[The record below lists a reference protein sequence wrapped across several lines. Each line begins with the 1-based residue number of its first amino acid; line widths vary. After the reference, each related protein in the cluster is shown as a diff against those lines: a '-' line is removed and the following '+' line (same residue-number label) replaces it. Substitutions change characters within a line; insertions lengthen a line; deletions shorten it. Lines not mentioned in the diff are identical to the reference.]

1 MTNNYGWTDNPT
13 VAGISSY
20 DPDVLN
26 DCLMHLKYNN
36 GTVPIGTIFAC
47 ICSAD
52 WVPENALPV
61 DGTEYVK
68 SQFPTLWSEYLTGE
82 TPKLA
87 VCTYAEYSADIT
99 AYGQCAKFAVDT
111 VNNKFKVPTIKDGS
125 YITQANSD
133 AEIGK
138 SYKESL
144 PNITGYIEF
153 DSINA
158 QGVASGAFR
167 CISSATPYGGASNT
181 QNNRKDF
188 TFDASRSSSV
198 YQNDAKV
205 QGDNVR
211 LRWFVVVVN
220 GTISQSAMDWS
231 AWATSLN
238 GKLNTDVST
247 NISATGKSFVAGLS
261 MPSAKFETQTVGASG
276 SSYTAPA
283 NGYYCGKC
291 TGGGVVLENTSCNN
305 FGSHSPQTIF
315 AGGKTYLPCHKNDV
329 VKFSYAGSSAEL
341 TFYYAEGDVESE
353 V

>member
-52 WVPENALPV
+52 WIPENALPV
-61 DGTEYVK
+61 DGSEYVK

-87 VCTYAEYSADIT
+87 VCSYEQYETDIET
-99 AYGQCAKFAVDT
+99 YGQCPKFAVDT

-153 DSINA
+153 DSING
-158 QGVASGAFR
+158 QGAASGAFR
-167 CISSATPYGGASNT
+167 CISSATPYGGATNA

-231 AWATSLN
+231 AWA
-238 GKLNTDVST
+238 
-247 NISATGKSFVAGLS
+247 AGLS
-261 MPSAKFETQTVGASG
+261 TKVDKDSLVDLDGGLSLPSTTFETQTVGASG

-283 NGYYCGKC
+283 NGYFWAGSSNGSVKIS
-291 TGGGVVLENTSCNN
+291 GPNMSVSSVL
-305 FGSHSPQTIF
+305 GSTF
-315 AGGKTYLPCHKNDV
+315 AGGQCFLPVLKGQTVTIVYNSDV
-329 VKFSYAGSSAEL
+329 VIRFV
-341 TFYYAEGDVESE
+341 YAEGDTPAE
-353 V
+353 